1 MASPLPTDLLE
12 GLTNSQWAQVGVD
25 LVSRLKAAG
34 IAAPTVRQLIRRLRI
49 GIDYMEDRKDE
60 QAERD
65 ATERA
70 NIQRQ
75 AEDAELRPI
84 RERRDAR
91 RRIDYGPD

>member
-1 MASPLPTDLLE
+1 MASPLPTDTLE
-12 GLTNSQWAQVGVD
+12 GLTNVQWSQVGND
-25 LVSRLKAAG
+25 LVALLKTSG
-34 IAAPTVRQLIRRLRI
+34 LVNPTVRQLRRRLRA
-49 GIDYMEDRKDE
+49 GIDWHLDKADE
-60 QAERD
+60 RAEHD

-91 RRIDYGPD
+91 RQTDYGLD

>member
-1 MASPLPTDLLE
+1 
-12 GLTNSQWAQVGVD
+12 
-25 LVSRLKAAG
+25 
-34 IAAPTVRQLIRRLRI
+34 
-49 GIDYMEDRKDE
+49 MEDRKDE

-84 RERRDAR
+84 RERRAAR
-91 RRIDYGPD
+91 QQTDYGLD